1 MSQEHDTDDAPR
13 KKKSGSVLSLML
25 LGLLGLGLTGFGV
38 SSYSCG
44 TITKIGSVGEI
55 DISVDEY
62 ARALRAEMAS
72 AGQQFGITLNI
83 EQLLAFG
90 MDAQVRQRLIA
101 GAAIENEAARIGLSV
116 GDRRVAVEIGSMNVF
131 QNANG
136 TFDQTLYRDT
146 LKRNNIKE
154 TAFETGLRNDL
165 AQAIYQGAI
174 AGNFGAPQ
182 TIVQRLY
189 AYVAERRSVTYISL
203 SKQDLPTALPAPSI
217 DELRAFYDANIADF
231 TTPEAKRISYAVLLP
246 SEIGPTLPVD
256 QASLAALYQENIAD
270 YIQPER
276 RLVERLAFATAAEAE
291 KAKADID
298 AGSDFDKL
306 VAARGLTL
314 DDVDMGDVALGDLG
328 EAGDAVFSLDAPGVV
343 GPFASDLGPAL
354 FRMNGILAAQE
365 TSFDDARDD
374 LIDQYRQEEAAR
386 AIADQMQAIDDRL
399 AEGASFPELKDE
411 FAMRLGRL
419 DYAAGLDDTL
429 MGYASFRDEVE
440 GLQLGDYPKAV
451 MLEDGGILVAE
462 FNEVI
467 PATPITFD
475 KTQDDV
481 TARLMQELLTK
492 ALRDYGQT
500 LVEKVKNGSN
510 LSQFGITQTVT
521 QQTRDAIPANA
532 PREVLT
538 KAFVLGEKGVALVEA
553 GDYVG
558 LVQLMSIDKVDL
570 NGPDALASQQ
580 ALAAQ
585 LEQSMV
591 QDVFGLMTEDL
602 SKSAGISL
610 NNTAINAVH
619 AQVQ

>member
-1 MSQEHDTDDAPR
+1 M
-13 KKKSGSVLSLML
+13 
-25 LGLLGLGLTGFGV
+25 
-38 SSYSCG
+38 
-44 TITKIGSVGEI
+44 
-55 DISVDEY
+55 
-62 ARALRAEMAS
+62 
-72 AGQQFGITLNI
+72 
-83 EQLLAFG
+83 
-90 MDAQVRQRLIA
+90 
-101 GAAIENEAARIGLSV
+101 
-116 GDRRVAVEIGSMNVF
+116 
-131 QNANG
+131 
-136 TFDQTLYRDT
+136 
-146 LKRNNIKE
+146 
-154 TAFETGLRNDL
+154 
-165 AQAIYQGAI
+165 
-174 AGNFGAPQ
+174 
-182 TIVQRLY
+182 
-189 AYVAERRSVTYISL
+189 TYLSL

-246 SEIGPTLPVD
+246 SEIGPTMPVD

-328 EAGDAVFSLDAPGVV
+328 EAGDEVFSLDAPGVV

-411 FAMRLGRL
+411 FSMRLGRL

-429 MGYASFRDEVE
+429 MGYSAFRDEVE

-521 QQTRDAIPANA
+521 QQTRDAILANA

-538 KAFVLGEKGVALVEA
+538 KAFLLGEKGVALVEA